1 MNLTDA
7 LQIHDDQPLSVT
19 DENQL
24 ERFARDRIRA
34 WWERAGLSEHYP
46 TDDGTAA
53 ELARAV
59 EFDIDTERLVRF
71 CDVSAFADVPTI
83 EGVRSWRAM
92 DIARLGV
99 FLESRREWC
108 FDSDLHD
115 TKQAKWE
122 IAFEVLI
129 QTGRAHELFPD
140 LERFDSRSLLL
151 LLTEATARRQREIL
165 RIAIRTKLASFHID
179 A

>member
-7 LQIHDDQPLSVT
+7 LQLHDDAPLSVN
-19 DENQL
+19 DENEL
-24 ERFARDRIRA
+24 ERFARNRIRP
-34 WWERAGLSEHYP
+34 WWDRAGLSEHYP
-46 TDDGTAA
+46 TDDATAA
-53 ELARAV
+53 ALARAV

-71 CDVSAFADVPTI
+71 CDVTAFDGVPI
-83 EGVRSWRAM
+83 NEGVRSWRAM

-108 FDSDLHD
+108 FDSELHE
-115 TKQAKWE
+115 TKKTKWE
-122 IAFEVLI
+122 IAFEVLS
-129 QTGRAHELFPD
+129 QTGRAHQLFPD
-140 LERFDSRSLLL
+140 LERFDLKSLLL
-151 LLTEATARRQREIL
+151 LLTEANARQQREIL